1 MSDLYGVAWEMEVQK
16 DELNRS
22 FYTLH
27 HLAQVDYI
35 RRKCFAITIFRIKYL
50 LRIYVEQKK
59 KNPSFLGR
67 GSWIVDPRACVAQ
80 VSARR
85 SDVRVRV

>member
-1 MSDLYGVAWEMEVQK
+1 MSDLYGVAWEMEVQI
-16 DELNRS
+16 DELNRF

-27 HLAQVDYI
+27 LLAQVDYI

-59 KNPSFLGR
+59 KNPSFLGW

-85 SDVRVRV
+85 WSVRVRV

>member
-1 MSDLYGVAWEMEVQK
+1 MSDLYGVAWEMKVQK

-27 HLAQVDYI
+27 LLAQVDYI

-59 KNPSFLGR
+59 KNPSFLGW

-85 SDVRVRV
+85 WSVRVRV